1 MHIPLFKH
9 ALTILLVFHILITL
23 YEKSNFSFIASLR
36 GFKRFYGFVHAK
48 ENSKPDLNKQM
59 YI

>member
-1 MHIPLFKH
+1 M
-9 ALTILLVFHILITL
+9 ALLG
-23 YEKSNFSFIASLR
+23 
-36 GFKRFYGFVHAK
+36 GFKMFYSFVHAK